1 MKIWGL
7 YSSRVDPYHDHELLE
22 VFDSEELAETVR
34 ANLIGKQARRDM
46 HGWNWEDD
54 EDFPDL
60 LVRPLTLRRQGG
72 EV

>member
-7 YSSRVDPYHDHELLE
+7 YSARVDPYHAPELIEAFADQE
-22 VFDSEELAETVR
+22 VAETVR

-46 HGWNWEDD
+46 HGWVWEDD

-60 LVRPLTLRRQGG
+60 LVRGLELR
-72 EV
+72 